1 MTLRR
6 KIANMFYGI
15 GHAFES
21 AKVSLSRG
29 NPNTLNPTDASA
41 ELPSYTRS
49 ELVRKARY
57 LEKNSGHIRGILR
70 DLKVYGIG
78 KGIYPNAKSDNHAWN
93 KQAEDFFFKWSRHC
107 DITNRFSWREC
118 QSMILRSLI
127 VDGEIFVIKT
137 FDSFGVPKIQLIESH
152 RLMSPSDSDSGRIV
166 DGMEFDKFGRVK
178 NYYFVVGDNS
188 QTTKVP
194 ANAVLHIFDP
204 ERVSQARAYPQ
215 IQHSIND
222 VIDRKEILALEK
234 KKVKAISDIVH
245 ILKGG
250 QGMTLDGDYKVDVGN
265 RPEGTSTATLNRIL
279 GGKNIRIDPDES
291 IDVHESNIPSPTFSG
306 FLTELDRSGSL
317 GVLPYEF
324 VIDPSKIGGG
334 GLLAARYDITAKQL
348 SESKRQSKLLQKI
361 AENTERQS
369 GKSELL
375 MK

>member
-6 KIANMFYGI
+6 IIANMFYGI

-137 FDSFGVPKIQLIESH
+137 FDSFGVPKIQLIES
-152 RLMSPSDSDSGRIV
+152 
-166 DGMEFDKFGRVK
+166 
-178 NYYFVVGDNS
+178 
-188 QTTKVP
+188 Q
-194 ANAVLHIFDP
+194 
-204 ERVSQARAYPQ
+204 
-215 IQHSIND
+215 
-222 VIDRKEILALEK
+222 DRK
-234 KKVKAISDIVH
+234 
-245 ILKGG
+245 
-250 QGMTLDGDYKVDVGN
+250 
-265 RPEGTSTATLNRIL
+265 STRLN
-279 GGKNIRIDPDES
+279 S
-291 IDVHESNIPSPTFSG
+291 SH
-306 FLTELDRSGSL
+306 
-317 GVLPYEF
+317 
-324 VIDPSKIGGG
+324 
-334 GLLAARYDITAKQL
+334 
-348 SESKRQSKLLQKI
+348 
-361 AENTERQS
+361 
-369 GKSELL
+369 
-375 MK
+375 